1 MKKYCS
7 IFAVIVVC
15 IGLLSIGMH
24 DAEAKR
30 FGGGSSFGSR
40 PSHSSAFSGSSAPAS
55 VSRSASQQQN
65 AAQNQMARQNV
76 SQRGGLMGMLGG
88 LAIGG
93 LLGSLLF
100 GGAFENINFMDIAM
114 LVMAFLMFRY
124 LASKIKTAQPQAYQR
139 TSDNNQSKNME
150 INSAGFNTD
159 YLFNKQGASTVNQNN
174 LPVGFDTNGFLK
186 GATIAYTTLQ
196 KAWDARDLY
205 EIRGL
210 TTDKVFAEIQTQL
223 KASDTDNQT
232 EILNVDTKLLEVRD
246 IGSELSAVVLFEA
259 VMREEINGATEH
271 IREVWHFVK
280 PKASS
285 QTKWLLDGIQQ
296 WAD

>member
-1 MKKYCS
+1 M
-7 IFAVIVVC
+7 
-15 IGLLSIGMH
+15 
-24 DAEAKR
+24 
-30 FGGGSSFGSR
+30 
-40 PSHSSAFSGSSAPAS
+40 
-55 VSRSASQQQN
+55 
-65 AAQNQMARQNV
+65 
-76 SQRGGLMGMLGG
+76 
-88 LAIGG
+88 
-93 LLGSLLF
+93 
-100 GGAFENINFMDIAM
+100 
-114 LVMAFLMFRY
+114 
-124 LASKIKTAQPQAYQR
+124 
-139 TSDNNQSKNME
+139 
-150 INSAGFNTD
+150 
-159 YLFNKQGASTVNQNN
+159 
-174 LPVGFDTNGFLK
+174 GFDTNGFLK